1 MDSDAGY
8 EDCTSDSDDGSEN
21 ILKNPVAKM
30 RRTCRTR
37 ISPLDGTNV
46 LRAKKASN
54 DEKIS

>member
-1 MDSDAGY
+1 MIPMMAVRIFEKS
-8 EDCTSDSDDGSEN
+8 
-21 ILKNPVAKM
+21 PVAKM
-30 RRTCRTR
+30 RWTCRTR